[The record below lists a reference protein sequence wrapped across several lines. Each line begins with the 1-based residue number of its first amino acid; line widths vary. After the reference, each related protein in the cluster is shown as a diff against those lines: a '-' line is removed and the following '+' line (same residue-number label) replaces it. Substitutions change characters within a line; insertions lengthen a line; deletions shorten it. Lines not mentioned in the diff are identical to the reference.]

1 MKKKQKV
8 KIIIGIIGIVL
19 LLGLGYFFAFQNGK
33 ENVPKFGTKQP
44 EEKKAKQEEQKDP
57 GKQKENT
64 GAYVPTLT
72 YYNEEY
78 LSFLSVSKRNE
89 VYRLFETFTEQRRKS
104 GNLTCC
110 AILGNVRELSRE
122 TVLFYLQTNENA
134 DNVYQVIINAE
145 KDFLDIEHYRGV
157 IADIEAYGG
166 AKDGDNIEDI
176 YVYGEPPEREKVE
189 MPSLEEEQA
198 GKEQDYQD
206 YKE

>member
-1 MKKKQKV
+1 MDRV
-8 KIIIGIIGIVL
+8 
-19 LLGLGYFFAFQNGK
+19 FFCFSEWK
-33 ENVPKFGTKQP
+33 ENSTRICTKQP

-64 GAYVPTLT
+64 EGYVPALT

-104 GNLTCC
+104 GNLTMCR
-110 AILGNVRELSRE
+110 AILGNVKRELSRE

-145 KDFLDIEHYRGV
+145 KDFLEIETLLV
-157 IADIEAYGG
+157 
-166 AKDGDNIEDI
+166 
-176 YVYGEPPEREKVE
+176 
-189 MPSLEEEQA
+189 S
-198 GKEQDYQD
+198 
-206 YKE
+206 

>member
-19 LLGLGYFFAFQNGK
+19 LFGLGYFFAFQNGK

-44 EEKKAKQEEQKDP
+44 EEKKAKQERAEIP

-64 GAYVPTLT
+64 EGYVPALT
-72 YYNEEY
+72 YEIPRDS
-78 LSFLSVSKRNE
+78 SFLSVSKRNE
-89 VYRLFETFTEQRRKS
+89 VYRLFETFTEQRRS

-145 KDFLDIEHYRGV
+145 KDFLEIEHYRGV

-176 YVYGEPPEREKVE
+176 YAYEYPEKKIS
-189 MPSLEEEQA
+189 MLSLEEEQA
-198 GKEQDYQD
+198 GKEQDYQE

>member
-8 KIIIGIIGIVL
+8 KIILGIVGVVL

-44 EEKKAKQEEQKDP
+44 EEKGTEQKEQKDTD
-57 GKQKENT
+57 KQKET
-64 GAYVPTLT
+64 TVDYIPTIT

-78 LSFLSVSKRNE
+78 LSFLSASKRKE
-89 VYRLFETFTEQRRKS
+89 VYRQFETFTEQRRKS

-122 TVLFYLQTNENA
+122 TVMFYLQTNENA

-145 KDFLDIEHYRGV
+145 KNFLEIEHYRGV
-157 IADIEAYGG
+157 IADIEMYGG
-166 AKDGDNIEDI
+166 AKDGDNIEEI
-176 YVYGEPPEREKVE
+176 YAYGEPPEKEKAE

-198 GKEQDYQD
+198 GKEQDYQN

>member
-8 KIIIGIIGIVL
+8 KIIIGIVGIVL
-19 LLGLGYFFAFQNGK
+19 LLGLGYFFAFQKGK

-44 EEKKAKQEEQKDP
+44 EEKKAKQEEQKGAD
-57 GKQKENT
+57 KQKENT
-64 GAYVPTLT
+64 GGDVPTLT

-78 LSFLSVSKRNE
+78 LSFLSASKRNE
-89 VYRLFETFTEQRRKS
+89 VYRQFETFTEQRRKS

-122 TVLFYLQTNENA
+122 TIMFYLQTNENA
-134 DNVYQVIINAE
+134 DNVYQVIINEE
-145 KDFLDIEHYRGV
+145 KNFLEIEHYRGV

-166 AKDGDNIEDI
+166 AKDGDNIEAI
-176 YVYGEPPEREKVE
+176 YAHGEIKKKEKVE

-198 GKEQDYQD
+198 GKEQDYQN

>member
-19 LLGLGYFFAFQNGK
+19 LFGLGYFFAFQNGK

-64 GAYVPTLT
+64 EGYVPALT

-145 KDFLDIEHYRGV
+145 KDFLEIEHYRGV

-176 YVYGEPPEREKVE
+176 YAYGEPPEKEKAE

-198 GKEQDYQD
+198 GKEQDYQE